1 MSGPCIHSFISIIG
15 SLSVTEDGEGRITGL
30 YLPCQNL
37 PAMDDRETDAL
48 ADAAAQ
54 VNEYLSGRR
63 RDFDVE
69 LSYEGTDFFRAVME
83 AMVCIP
89 YGETRTYAQVAEA
102 AGSPKAFRA
111 VGSAC
116 AANPIPIIVPCH
128 RVVPASGG
136 IGNYSGGTSIKR
148 RLLEIERQ

>member
-1 MSGPCIHSFISIIG
+1 MGGPCIHSFISIIG

-37 PAMDDRETDAL
+37 PAMDERETDAL
-48 ADAAAQ
+48 AEAAAQ

-69 LSYEGTDFFRAVME
+69 LSYGGTDFFRAVMD
-83 AMVCIP
+83 AMVRIP
-89 YGETRTYAQVAEA
+89 YGETRTYAEVAEA
-102 AGSPKAFRA
+102 AGSPRAFRA

-128 RVVPASGG
+128 RVVPSSGG
-136 IGNYSGGTSIKR
+136 IGNYGGGTSMKR